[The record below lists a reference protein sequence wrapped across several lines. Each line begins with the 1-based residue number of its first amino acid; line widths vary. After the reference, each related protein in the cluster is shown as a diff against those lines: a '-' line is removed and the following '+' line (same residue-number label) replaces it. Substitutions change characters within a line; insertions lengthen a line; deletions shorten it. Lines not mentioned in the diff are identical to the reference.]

1 MLLSDDKL
9 LLQWKKNK
17 STSAAGLST
26 QYRLARE
33 AHQFNAGDDMAYQAS
48 VMDKGRKKMVI
59 FNKIKPFIDAVSGFM
74 IQLRREPEYFATI
87 QDNQKQEAYSTLVNG
102 VSKWARDNANLPHI
116 ESKQDKE
123 MLIAGYGAVETNIM
137 YMSNPD
143 GEVQGELI
151 EYDDIG
157 WDPLARETN
166 VLDSRWVFRRKKYT
180 LDEALQRFPGSKPT
194 DFEGVTE
201 ETSGAYEYNPSD
213 GIYTK
218 IASGAG
224 STEHLVEIYYYQYWT
239 LDTYYRLANPLAK
252 LPPDL
257 SQKLVMLL
265 QAILKKRIDDEND
278 DDYID
283 NVFEF
288 DPMAETL
295 VMGGQLK
302 KDVVTFFETIGLNV
316 EVQEHLKKC
325 YYTAVIT
332 GKKVLQHFK
341 SPHQKGFTIKFKT
354 MDYDKHVN
362 AWYGM
367 VRQLIEPSKYANKSL
382 TEMLYVI
389 ASNSKGGVMYEV
401 SAVEDPELFEQQ
413 YATTNSAIQVA
424 DGALGRGAI
433 MPKAQAKLPDGYADI
448 YEISDAALKQVSGV
462 NPEFLGSSENKQV
475 SALLESQRINQVV
488 STLAGPF
495 DAIALY
501 QKEHARLML
510 TYIRM
515 LVENAPGR
523 IIRIVDETGTPNYV
537 QLTED
542 KLASEY
548 DVDIGESPTSATQK
562 TETFNLLV
570 EMAKEVSQQG
580 INIWPIV
587 IEEAPFKQKT
597 KAKLIQA
604 MTPQPNPQDQMMK
617 QQMQQ
622 IALMGHKAKVAKDVA
637 ETGRTNQLAQ
647 KDHADTAKVLVEA
660 QQTSIE
666 NHLMKHHAVDKLNVS
681 V

>member
-1 MLLSDDKL
+1 MLLSDEKL
-9 LLQWKKNK
+9 LLQWRKHK
-17 STSAAGLST
+17 STSASGLST

-87 QDNQKQEAYSTLVNG
+87 QDNQQQEAYSNLMNG
-102 VSKWARDNANLPHI
+102 VSKWARETANLSHI

-123 MLIAGYGAVETNIM
+123 MLITGYGAVDTNIIYEM
-137 YMSNPD
+137 NPD
-143 GEVQGELI
+143 GEIEGELI
-151 EYDDIG
+151 EYDDVA
-157 WDPLARETN
+157 WDPQARKTN
-166 VLDSRWVFRRKKYT
+166 LLDSRWTFRRRKFT
-180 LDEALQRFPGSKPT
+180 LDEALQRFKGTSPT
-194 DFEGVTE
+194 DFEGITE

-224 STEHLVEIYYYQYWT
+224 SNEHLVEVYYYQYFS
-239 LDTYYRLANPLAK
+239 LETYYRMPNPLK
-252 LPPDL
+252 KMSPDL
-257 SQKLVMLL
+257 AQRLVTYL
-265 QAILKKRIDDEND
+265 QAIIQKRLDTDADESYIDD
-278 DDYID
+278 
-283 NVFEF
+283 VFEF

-295 VMGGQLK
+295 VMTGQLK
-302 KDVVTFFETIGLNV
+302 KDVVAFFEKIGFSV

-325 YYTAVIT
+325 FYTAMIT

-341 SPHQKGFTIKFKT
+341 SPHQRGFTIKFKT
-354 MDYDKHVN
+354 ADYDKHVN

-367 VRQLIEPSKYANKSL
+367 VRQLIEPAKYANKSL

-401 SAVEDPELFEQQ
+401 NAVEDPELFEQQ

-424 DGALGRGAI
+424 DGALSGSKI
-433 MPKAQAKLPDGYADI
+433 QPKAQAKLPDGYSDI
-448 YEISDAALKQVSGV
+448 YEISNSALKEVSGI

-501 QKEHARLML
+501 QKEHARLNL
-510 TYIRM
+510 TFIRM

-542 KLASEY
+542 KFAPEY
-548 DVDIGESPTSATQK
+548 DADIGEAPTSATQK
-562 TETFNLLV
+562 SETFNLLV
-570 EMAKEVSQQG
+570 EMAKEVAQQG
-580 INIWPIV
+580 VNIWPIV
-587 IEEAPFKQKT
+587 IEESPFKQKT

-604 MTPQPNPQDQMMK
+604 LTPQQDPAAQQMK

-622 IALMGHKAKVAKDVA
+622 IALAAQKAKVAKEVA
-637 ETGRTNQLAQ
+637 TTGRTNQLAQ
-647 KDHADTAKVLVEA
+647 KDHADTVKTLVEA
-660 QQTSIE
+660 NQTQLE
-666 NHLMKHHAVDKLNVS
+666 NHLMKHHAIDKLNV
-681 V
+681 VI